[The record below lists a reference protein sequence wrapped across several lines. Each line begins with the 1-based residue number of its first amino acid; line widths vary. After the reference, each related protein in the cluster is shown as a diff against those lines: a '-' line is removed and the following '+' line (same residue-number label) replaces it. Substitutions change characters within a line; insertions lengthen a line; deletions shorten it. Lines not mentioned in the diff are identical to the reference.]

1 MLPRKIQWCGKT
13 LYTSISD
20 SDCQQDK
27 HKYSGSPFK
36 TASKKQQR
44 VGEAGKLAMQSKSK
58 QDAAKN
64 T

>member
-1 MLPRKIQWCGKT
+1 MCEKPWVSQFLTPT
-13 LYTSISD
+13 
-20 SDCQQDK
+20 CQQDK

-44 VGEAGKLAMQSKSK
+44 VGEAGKKATQNKIK
-58 QDAAKN
+58 QDAAKS